1 MEQSQEQ
8 ITNGAEFQRVMT
20 DRLLESKLNP
30 RRQYNADRI
39 KELAESIASV
49 GVIEPLVVRP
59 NGKAAA
65 GGEAESLEIIS
76 GSRRFRAV
84 KVAGVAMVPVLVME
98 MTDQQALEIMV
109 IENNQREDMNAMEEA
124 EGYESLMRGGYG
136 LERLAERIGRST
148 KYVYDRIKLLQLVPE
163 AKKLVLAG
171 SVSAGHAI
179 LLARLRPEEQKKAMD
194 KGTGGL
200 WENES
205 LLWDPSDRSPLMPMK
220 TSSVRELQAWI
231 DEHVR
236 FDRNVQVNQDLFP
249 KTATAVQDAKD
260 MKLKVIQITHDYV
273 VKPDAKEGNKERIY
287 SERTWRLADGSK
299 GHKTCEKWAT
309 GVIVVG
315 PDRGAAYKV
324 CVNKDCDVHWG
335 KERRERE
342 KGKAEVAKSKGA
354 LQVQRSHEKYKREQ
368 EQSEKLHAEWKAA
381 RKAILG
387 ACVAKVKS
395 SIPGILAEAIYRRFR
410 NPDLK
415 DAQLLLRKKWK
426 TAEDL
431 LQLFAMAVLVDEY
444 DEWNA
449 YETFPA
455 RAKRFGVDMKGIL
468 KATQDTKTYTEP
480 TCTKCGCTELKA
492 CAGGCSWS
500 KLDKKTNAGL
510 CSSCGPLQTS
520 AETKKRQRDK
530 KK

>member
-8 ITNGAEFQRVMT
+8 IEAGPAKFMT
-20 DRLLESKLNP
+20 LGIYTLVESKLNP
-30 RRQYNADRI
+30 RRQYNVDRI
-39 KELAESIASV
+39 KDLADSITSV
-49 GVIEPLVVRP
+49 GMIEPLVVRL
-59 NGKAAA
+59 NGQPKGTAD
-65 GGEAESLEIIS
+65 SRFEIIA
-76 GSRRFRAV
+76 GSRRFRAA
-84 KVAGVAMVPVLVME
+84 KIAGVEEVPVLIRE

-109 IENNQREDMNAMEEA
+109 IENNQREDTNALEEA
-124 EGYESLMRGGYG
+124 EGYERLMGLGYG
-136 LERLAERIGRST
+136 LDRLAERIGRSH
-148 KYVYDRIKLLQLVPE
+148 KYIYDRIKLLQLVPE
-163 AKKLVLAG
+163 AKKQVLAG

-179 LLARLRPEEQKKAMD
+179 LLARLRPDEQKRAMD
-194 KGTGGL
+194 EDYGGL
-200 WENES
+200 WENEQ
-205 LLWDPSDRSPLMPMK
+205 LLWDPKDHGDIQPVK
-220 TSSVRELQAWI
+220 TRSVRELQAWI

-236 FDRNVQVNQDLFP
+236 FDRNAQVNQDLFP
-249 KTATAVQDAKD
+249 ETAVAVKDAQET
-260 MKLKVIQITHDYV
+260 KLKVIQITHDYV

-299 GHKTCEKWAT
+299 GHKTCENGAT

-354 LQVQRSHEKYKREQ
+354 LQAQRSHEKYKREQ
-368 EQSEKLHAEWKAA
+368 EQREKCQVEWKAA

-415 DAQLLLRKKWK
+415 DAQLLLGKKWK

-431 LQLFAMAVLVDEY
+431 LQLFAMTVLVDEY

-449 YETFPA
+449 FDSFPA
-455 RAKRFGVDMKGIL
+455 RAKRLGVDVKEIL
-468 KATQDTKTYTEP
+468 KAAQSIKTYPEP

-520 AETKKRQRDK
+520 AEIKKRQRDK